1 LIAEMN
7 PFQTHCIEA
16 ARTFVQTAIVID
28 NEATLGISEQPETIA
43 PKVAVRV
50 SASILTGNVLAAR
63 GEEAALGNVADQT
76 NTPRPESV
84 AAQPALEAV
93 VASPVAPLDETT
105 ETSATDF
112 NAKALTDA
120 FSKLSVICGIYKPE
134 KGATLVEAF
143 TDAAQHADI
152 VIVDW
157 FLETG
162 SSLAAKDIV
171 LRVLT
176 NDAEESG
183 RLRLIAIY
191 TSQPDLP
198 RLAQELLDEIRRSS
212 PLVENLTLEANSRV
226 LTGRSTRICFFNKI
240 DSPGVPQ
247 EYIVA
252 VEDLPGQLLEEFAML
267 TEGVLST
274 YAVTSIAAVRRAI
287 HSLIAIFSKEL
298 DGVYV
303 AHRCSLPHPEDAS
316 DFARE
321 LVISEISNLISMD
334 QASDK
339 CTSAPVIESWIDH
352 IAESGRRF
360 STADAEA
367 STELMKEFVSGGA
380 SVVADSFTRQTVPNN
395 AGANPSKKKA
405 LGIDNLA
412 EAFYDSP
419 TEAFERNAEFSR
431 LSTFKREILRGNRSK
446 GTWVPTLS
454 LGTVLRVV
462 SAYPQTKEMDDEFP
476 FQYLVCVQPR
486 CDSVRLKSPTSFPF
500 QIATFDETTFNL
512 VVNEE
517 SVGQR
522 TLRVTY
528 KPRDVV
534 MRKFIPDPSSEMIR
548 ATKDPSGQFIFE
560 DKTGISF
567 AWVGDIKDLKA
578 QRDASELAVSVHRVG
593 LEDFEWLRLKGQA

>member
-1 LIAEMN
+1 LIVEMN
-7 PFQTHCIEA
+7 PFQTHCVEA

-28 NEATLGISEQPETIA
+28 NEATLGNTEQPETA
-43 PKVAVRV
+43 TPKVAVRT
-50 SASILTGNVLAAR
+50 SASILSGNLLGPH
-63 GEEAALGNVADQT
+63 GEEIELGTTSDKAHAPQS
-76 NTPRPESV
+76 ESI
-84 AAQPALEAV
+84 ATQPAMEAITV
-93 VASPVAPLDETT
+93 SPATPVDESPATGG
-105 ETSATDF
+105 TDF
-112 NAKALTDA
+112 DAKALTDA

-134 KGATLVEAF
+134 KGSTLVEPF

-183 RLRLIAIY
+183 RLRLIAVY

-198 RLAQELLDEIRRSS
+198 RLAQELLDAIRNS
-212 PLVENLTLEANSRV
+212 PSPVESLALAANDRV
-226 LTGRSTRICFFNKI
+226 LTGRSTRICFFNKV
-240 DSPGVPQ
+240 DSLGVPK
-247 EYIVA
+247 EHIVA

-287 HSLIAIFSKEL
+287 HSLIATFSKGL

-339 CTSAPVIESWIDH
+339 CTSAPIIQSWIDH
-352 IAESGRRF
+352 IAAGGRRF
-360 STADAEA
+360 SNADAEA
-367 STELMKEFVSGGA
+367 SPQLMKEFVSGGA
-380 SVVADSFTRQTVPNN
+380 SLVEDSSTRQTVPNN
-395 AGANPSKKKA
+395 AGTNPSKKKA
-405 LGIDNLA
+405 IGVGNLA
-412 EAFYDSP
+412 EVFYDSP
-419 TEAFERNAEFSR
+419 AEAFARNAEFSR
-431 LSTFKREILRGNRSK
+431 LSTFKREILRGNRSAH
-446 GTWVPTLS
+446 TWVPTLT
-454 LGTVLRVV
+454 LGAVVRVV
-462 SAYPQTKEMDDEFP
+462 SAHPQTKEMEEEFP

-486 CDSVRLKSPTSFPF
+486 CDSVRLKDVTSFPF
-500 QIATFDETTFNL
+500 QIATFNETTFNL
-512 VVNEE
+512 VVSEE
-517 SVGQR
+517 LAGQR

-534 MRKFIPDPSSEMIR
+534 MRKFVPDPSSETVQ
-548 ATKDPSGQFIFE
+548 ATKNSAGQFLFT
-560 DKTGISF
+560 DKAGISF

-593 LEDFEWLRLKGQA
+593 IDEFEWLRLKGKS